1 MQLSFYG
8 AAGTVTGSK
17 YLLSNGNQRIMV
29 DSGLFQGEKKNRV
42 LNWEAPP
49 FDPTTLNALLL
60 THAHLDHSGYVP
72 VLTKSGFK
80 GPIYCTPA
88 TRELCEIILRDSGYL
103 QEEEAKFRNKH
114 KITKHD
120 PALPLYTQEDAE
132 RALKQFKP
140 VGFDRE
146 VELAKGLTFKLTR
159 AGHILGSACVHL
171 RSNGQTVVFSG
182 DVGRS
187 DGPVMRPAEPLGQMD
202 YLVVESTYGNRLHE
216 DDTDPKDQLAD
227 VINRT
232 ADRRGIVVIPAFAVG
247 RSTTLLHFISEL
259 ISEGRIP
266 DIPVFLNSPMAIN
279 ATEIYCEHHS
289 EHRLTE
295 QECRDIYANVDFVR
309 SKEASKALNTNDGPA
324 IIVSASGMIEGGR
337 VVHHLKSMLPDPKN
351 TVLFTGFQAPG
362 TRGERL
368 MSGAET
374 VKIHGEEVPCRAEIV
389 DLDNLSAHGD
399 WKEIVDWLRPA
410 AAAPKM
416 TFVTHGEPESA
427 KAMQQHLRDE
437 LGWDS
442 VAPAYKQQ
450 FEIK

>member
-1 MQLSFYG
+1 
-8 AAGTVTGSK
+8 
-17 YLLSNGNQRIMV
+17 
-29 DSGLFQGEKKNRV
+29 
-42 LNWEAPP
+42 
-49 FDPTTLNALLL
+49 
-60 THAHLDHSGYVP
+60 
-72 VLTKSGFK
+72 
-80 GPIYCTPA
+80 
-88 TRELCEIILRDSGYL
+88 LRDSGYL

-114 KITKHD
+114 EITKHD

-140 VGFDRE
+140 VGFDQE
-146 VELAKGLTFKLTR
+146 FELAKGLTFKLTR
-159 AGHILGSACVHL
+159 AGHILGSGCVHV
-171 RSNGQTVVFSG
+171 RSEGRTVVFSG
-182 DVGRS
+182 DVGRRE
-187 DGPVMRPAEPLGQMD
+187 DPVMRAAEPLGQMD
-202 YLVVESTYGNRLHE
+202 YLVIESTYGNRLHE

-232 ADRRGIVVIPAFAVG
+232 AARRGTVVIPAFAVG

-259 ISEGRIP
+259 ISEGRVP

-279 ATEIYCEHHS
+279 ATEIYCEYHS

-324 IIVSASGMIEGGR
+324 IIVSASGMVEGGR
-337 VVHHLKSMLPDPKN
+337 VVHHLKTMLPDPKN

-362 TRGERL
+362 TRGEQI
-368 MSGAET
+368 MSGAEA

-389 DLDNLSAHGD
+389 ELDNLSAHGD
-399 WKEIVDWLRPA
+399 WKEIVDWLRPT

-427 KAMQQHLRDE
+427 KAMQQHLSDE

-442 VAPAYKQQ
+442 VAPAYKDQID
-450 FEIK
+450 IK